1 MKKIIAACMS
11 VLMMCCGVSAS
22 AYTAPAAYE
31 QQEIADIAADLQAF
45 LHKSGLDYYIYVY
58 PNDVWGEEKVY
69 VSFLSIDPETAD
81 QPDPVYIGEQET
93 RQYLTDKGIDI
104 DRCVSFAYAYAAGE
118 PENEQQEMAKIYAD
132 LKAFIKESGLFGCVG
147 VCINDVWEEGHVL
160 VEFYYED
167 PEVPHQ
173 PNPVY
178 IGERETLQYLTDKG
192 IDIDRC
198 IRFEYLYAENEPVYA
213 VKGDFNNNGSVDAM
227 DAQIVLDNA
236 LMQLMDADAA
246 AIPGADLDGDGEVT
260 PSDAQI
266 VLNYYVM
273 NSVISIPTDW
283 ADLI

>member
-104 DRCVSFAYAYAAGE
+104 DRC
-118 PENEQQEMAKIYAD
+118 
-132 LKAFIKESGLFGCVG
+132 
-147 VCINDVWEEGHVL
+147 
-160 VEFYYED
+160 
-167 PEVPHQ
+167 
-173 PNPVY
+173 
-178 IGERETLQYLTDKG
+178 
-192 IDIDRC
+192 
-198 IRFEYLYAENEPVYA
+198 IRFGYVYAGDEPVYA

-236 LMQLMDADAA
+236 LMQLMDTDAA
-246 AIPGADLDGDGEVT
+246 VIPGADLDGDGEVT